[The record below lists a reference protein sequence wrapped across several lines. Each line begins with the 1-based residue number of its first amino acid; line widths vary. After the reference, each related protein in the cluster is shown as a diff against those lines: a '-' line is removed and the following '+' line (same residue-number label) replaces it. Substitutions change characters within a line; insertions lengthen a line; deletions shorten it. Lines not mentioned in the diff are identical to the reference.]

1 MKALRSSDVAAL
13 ASRFGAPPSLG
24 AVEWC
29 VDDAKID
36 GATIHLA
43 GVAADVDG
51 ECVTG
56 SAASTVEVPIERA
69 YLELLER
76 LAVLEAIERAPSRF
90 ATVDETGTTTGIAPF
105 GKVFPTSPTPDTWR
119 WARSNGVAVGPNFGF
134 AANRAHL
141 ELIERDRVLR
151 SWYGELLPRSA
162 DVEPGL
168 FPAALREHYHVR
180 ANTFGDSEGGVVC
193 GVFALPK
200 GGAPLSFGFSARPT
214 AREAVASAALECLQ
228 RIGFL
233 FGEACV
239 DEEPEAAPT
248 PDFHQDYFLAPD
260 GNRRIERWLAGN
272 HQGLHGFATERARNS
287 RRSYVDLTPDWFRSG
302 LSAVRAIPDGELPLW
317 FGASHPLVDGAHLSS
332 ISVHPI
338 A

>member
-1 MKALRSSDVAAL
+1 MKALRSPDVAAL
-13 ASRFGAPPSLG
+13 ASRFGAPPYLG
-24 AVEWC
+24 TVEWC

-43 GVAADVDG
+43 GVAVDVDG

-56 SAASTVEVPIERA
+56 SAASTVEVPVERA

-90 ATVDETGTTTGIAPF
+90 VLVDETGTPTGIAPF
-105 GKVFPTSPTPDTWR
+105 GKVFPTSPTPDEWR
-119 WARSNGVAVGPNFGF
+119 WARSNGVAVGPSFGF
-134 AANRAHL
+134 AANRARL

-151 SWYGELLPRSA
+151 SWYGELLPQSA

-168 FPAALREHYHVR
+168 FPVALREHYDVR
-180 ANTFGDSEGGVVC
+180 ASAFGNSEGGVVC

-214 AREAVASAALECLQ
+214 RREAVASAALECLQ

-233 FGEACV
+233 FGEASS
-239 DEEPEAAPT
+239 DRAPDAAPT
-248 PDFHQDYFLAPD
+248 PDFHQDYFLASD
-260 GNRRIERWLAGN
+260 GNRRVEQWLAGN
-272 HQGLHGFATERARNS
+272 HQGLHVFATERARNP
-287 RRSYVDLTPDWFRSG
+287 RRGYVDLTPDWFRSG
-302 LSAVRAIPDGELPLW
+302 LSAVRAIPEDEIPLW
-317 FGASHPLVDGAHLSS
+317 FGASHPLVDGAHLSD

>member
-1 MKALRSSDVAAL
+1 MTALRSSEVAAL
-13 ASRFGAPPSLG
+13 ASRFGAPPHLG

-29 VDDAKID
+29 LDDAKID

-43 GVAADVDG
+43 GVAVDVDG

-76 LAVLEAIERAPSRF
+76 LAILEAIERAPSRF
-90 ATVDETGTTTGIAPF
+90 ATFDEVGTPTGIAPF
-105 GKVFPTSPTPDTWR
+105 AKVFPTSPTPDEWR

-134 AANRAHL
+134 AANRARL

-151 SWYGELLPRSA
+151 SWYGEILPRKA
-162 DVEPGL
+162 EIEPSL
-168 FPAALREHYHVR
+168 VPVALRSHYDVR
-180 ANTFGDSEGGVVC
+180 ASVFGDSDGAVVC
-193 GVFALPK
+193 GVFALPRN
-200 GGAPLSFGFSARPT
+200 GAPLSFGFAARPT

-233 FGEACV
+233 FGETSV
-239 DEEPEAAPT
+239 DEEPDAAPT
-248 PDFHQDYFLAPD
+248 PDFHQDYFLTSD
-260 GNRRIERWLAGN
+260 GNRRVQQWLAGN
-272 HQGLHGFATERARNS
+272 HQGLHAFAPPRVRGS
-287 RRSYVDLTPDWFRSG
+287 RRSYVDMTPDWFRSG
-302 LSAVRAIPDGELPLW
+302 LSVVRAVPDDEVPLW
-317 FGASHPLVDGAHLSS
+317 FGASHPLVDGAHLSA